1 MIRKNRN
8 KLRAICWLL
17 AAGLFAL
24 GLVTSTAPAFAGYSG
39 TWSRTGSMT
48 VPRNHH
54 TATLL
59 PNGQVLVAGGES
71 EKTNDTFYF
80 FTDSAELYTP

>member
-24 GLVTSTAPAFAGYSG
+24 GLVASTAPAFAGSSG
-39 TWSRTGSMT
+39 TWSRTGSMNT
-48 VPRNHH
+48 PRYDQP
-54 TATLL
+54 AAER
-59 PNGQVLVAGGES
+59 PGSGRGG
-71 EKTNDTFYF
+71 
-80 FTDSAELYTP
+80 